1 MAATDARSMVDI
13 PSLRAIGTVEEA
25 KNKLV
30 WPLLKL
36 YHRNSPIVRGSI
48 IPVRRAEQGS
58 RLCPRRFLEGVAAFI
73 REKAELVASRAAV
86 AGREG
91 EERLAVVIQW
101 CWTLVDA
108 ETVNLPGLQRQ
119 REFMA
124 GANAPGGVECGYAE
138 TLQVA
143 GDARPDEVVL
153 VI

>member
-1 MAATDARSMVDI
+1 MTAANARSMVDI
-13 PSLRAIGTVEEA
+13 PSLRAIGTVEETD
-25 KNKLV
+25 NKLV
-30 WPLLKL
+30 WPLLGL
-36 YHRNSPIVRGSI
+36 HLIDSPIVRGSV
-48 IPVRRAEQGS
+48 IPVRRAEKRT
-58 RLCPRRFLEGVAAFI
+58 RLCPGRFLEGVTALV

-143 GDARPDEVVL
+143 GDA
-153 VI
+153 